1 MPIPERSPYI
11 RVLPGTDTLDII
23 LKNTHFP
30 DDLLSE
36 NVECHLRWEEGT
48 PVLVFQFNQAAYDF
62 SEPLVPAELKGGERD
77 WLQPRLIQTRLLL
90 ADNVVTDQVT
100 ARTFFLTMQE
110 SDEIR
115 KVFEQTN
122 TWTMPSGI

>member
-36 NVECHLRWEEGT
+36 NVECHLSWEEGT
-48 PVLVFQFNQAAYDF
+48 PVLVFQFKQAAYDF
-62 SEPLVPAELKGGERD
+62 SEPLLASDLKNSERG
-77 WLQPRLIQTRLLL
+77 WLQQPAITARLLL
-90 ADNVVTDQVT
+90 ADSVIADKISQ
-100 ARTFFLTMQE
+100 RTFSISEHET
-110 SDEIR
+110 DGIR
-115 KVFEQTN
+115 KAFD
-122 TWTMPSGI
+122 S

>member
-36 NVECHLRWEEGT
+36 NVECHLSWEEGT
-48 PVLVFQFNQAAYDF
+48 PVLVFQFKQAAYDF
-62 SEPLVPAELKGGERD
+62 SEPLLASDLKNSERG
-77 WLQPRLIQTRLLL
+77 WLQQPAITVRLLL
-90 ADNVVTDQVT
+90 ADSVIADKISQ
-100 ARTFFLTMQE
+100 RTF
-110 SDEIR
+110 SCKI
-115 KVFEQTN
+115 N
-122 TWTMPSGI
+122 TPDSAAPGLDLPVTRPVAAA

>member
-48 PVLVFQFNQAAYDF
+48 PVFVFQFKQAAYDF
-62 SEPLVPAELKGGERD
+62 SEPLVPAELKGGERG
-77 WLQPRLIQTRLLL
+77 WLQQPAITVRLLL
-90 ADNVVTDQVT
+90 ADSVIADKISQRTCPISEHETDG
-100 ARTFFLTMQE
+100 
-110 SDEIR
+110 IR
-115 KVFEQTN
+115 KAFD
-122 TWTMPSGI
+122 S